1 MQIMLNPEVTAIVSE
16 AAKFVISEN
25 ESVKSHGN
33 AMYNCL
39 KLGTLDSNHVVVTA
53 ANGHAFYTARATAI
67 VPETGEFVMP
77 ASTLRGAL
85 ERFSSGS
92 LEVSGNVVHVKEGR
106 GKLNFTADISGTFPS
121 IPQFESDSGKFTMKT
136 ETFLRGLDMVFYAS
150 MKDDS
155 RPILESVRISIQD
168 DKIRFDAVNGYVAAR
183 FMATVNQDIFVESFS
198 EAVIPAW
205 VVKQLLGD
213 RQVKASEKIT
223 LVKSKK
229 AVVTKCGEIIILS
242 NELNG
247 EFMDMENF
255 FKLADLTL
263 ICDMAS
269 VTEIMKKVELVSSSA
284 GYEKTSAPLVLD
296 YDPDDGRLNFR
307 ISSSTSV
314 LEDSIECEANGELK
328 TVHMGFNPS
337 FLKQAI
343 WQVDTDKI
351 GFNFGSNLSPLV
363 ILPQYEKEDFSAVHI
378 VVPVRI
384 KQAEESEKNA

>member
-1 MQIMLNPEVTAIVSE
+1 
-16 AAKFVISEN
+16 
-25 ESVKSHGN
+25 
-33 AMYNCL
+33 
-39 KLGTLDSNHVVVTA
+39 
-53 ANGHAFYTARATAI
+53 
-67 VPETGEFVMP
+67 
-77 ASTLRGAL
+77 
-85 ERFSSGS
+85 
-92 LEVSGNVVHVKEGR
+92 
-106 GKLNFTADISGTFPS
+106 
-121 IPQFESDSGKFTMKT
+121 
-136 ETFLRGLDMVFYAS
+136 MVFYAS